1 MTKIL
6 YITNGINGAGGL
18 ERVLAIKTSY
28 LSEKLNYEVHIV
40 SLNETQFNP
49 FYTFSPDI
57 HLHSIMDKGNLFN
70 YIWNYIF
77 GLKRIS
83 KQVQPD
89 IISVCDDGLKGFFL
103 PIILGNKFP
112 IIYERHISKEVENTK
127 GDSFLK
133 KKSNQL
139 KWSIMTTLAKKF
151 DAFVVL
157 TKGNIKEWPNLHHL
171 KVIPNPTSFY
181 PEQSATLNNKK
192 VIAVGKQGYQK
203 GYDQLLSAWGI
214 VCKENSDW
222 ELEIYGKIEPKENL
236 QELATQL
243 GIQNRVSFYPP
254 TSSIEEKY
262 LEASIYVMSSRF
274 EGFGMVL
281 IEAMSCGLPCISF
294 DCPHGPKDIIQT
306 GEDGI
311 IVANYDIKGLAE
323 ALIELINDETTRK
336 RMGANAR
343 ENVRRYLP
351 ESIMPLWED
360 LFQNLK
366 K

>member
-1 MTKIL
+1 MKLL
-6 YITNGINGAGGL
+6 YVTNGINGAGGL

-49 FYTFSPDI
+49 FYTFLPDI
-57 HLHSIMDKGNLFN
+57 HLHSIMVKGNLFN

-77 GLKRIS
+77 GIKRII

-103 PIILGNKFP
+103 PIILGNKIP
-112 IIYERHISKEVENTK
+112 TIYERHISKEVENTK

-133 KKSNQL
+133 KKSIQL
-139 KWSIMTTLAKKF
+139 KWAIMATLAKKF

-157 TKGNIKEWPNLHHL
+157 TNGNIKEWPNLRNL

-181 PEQSATLNNKK
+181 PEQSAALNNKK

-203 GYDQLLSAWGI
+203 GYDQLLRAWEV

-222 ELEIYGKIEPKENL
+222 ELEIYGKEEPKEGL
-236 QELATQL
+236 HQLAMQL

-262 LEASIYVMSSRF
+262 LESSIYVMSSRF

-281 IEAMSCGLPCISF
+281 IEAMSCGLPCVSF
-294 DCPHGPKDIIQT
+294 DCPHGPSDIISDK
-306 GEDGI
+306 EDGFL
-311 IVANYDIKGLAE
+311 VPNGDVQ
-323 ALIELINDETTRK
+323 AL
-336 RMGANAR
+336 ANALQILILD
-343 ENVRRYLP
+343 ENKRIIMGRNAKDNAKRYLP
-351 ESIMPLWED
+351 EQIMPVWDE
-360 LFQNLK
+360 LFK
-366 K
+366 KIKK